1 MKGNKTKEKSKLEKK
16 ERRIKMRQN
25 EIRKLLVLRADTID
39 ELIAKINKR
48 VEQEGIKILNYDIRE
63 ERGSVAAVVFYAEF
77 D

>member
-1 MKGNKTKEKSKLEKK
+1 
-16 ERRIKMRQN
+16 MRQN

-63 ERGSVAAVVFYAEF
+63 ERGSIAAVVFYAEF